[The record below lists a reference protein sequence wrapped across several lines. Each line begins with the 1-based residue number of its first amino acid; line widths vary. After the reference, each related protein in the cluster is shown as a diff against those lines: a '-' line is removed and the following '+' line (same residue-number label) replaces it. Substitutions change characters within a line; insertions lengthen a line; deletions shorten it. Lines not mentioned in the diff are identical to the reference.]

1 MKIKT
6 YGIKGLLEWHGI
18 VSAGKIKMEVSFT
31 NGSTTSVGV
40 SPASFIT
47 KDELTQFV
55 IENSDQFKNG
65 RIILVREIEVPD
77 DEATKARKKKAC
89 AGASSIEEST
99 INPPLSMDGEDGAQE
114 QADGDEETTGVEPI
128 VVSDKSEAIEY
139 LKEHFPERNY
149 TATSLRGKGAFD
161 AACSAC
167 GVVFVFTT

>member
-77 DEATKARKKKAC
+77 DEGTKARKKKTC

-114 QADGDEETTGVEPI
+114 QADRDEETTGVEPI

-139 LKEHFPERNY
+139 LKEHFPDRNY
-149 TATSLRGKGAFD
+149 TATSLRGKGAFE

>member
-6 YGIKGLLEWHGI
+6 YGIRGLLEWHGI

-65 RIILVREIEVPD
+65 RIVLVREIEVPD
-77 DEATKARKKKAC
+77 DEATKARKEKAC
-89 AGASSIEEST
+89 AGASAIEEST

-114 QADGDEETTGVEPI
+114 QADRDEETTGVEPI

-149 TATSLRGKGAFD
+149 TATSLRGKGAFE

>member
-18 VSAGKIKMEVSFT
+18 VSAGKINMEVSFT

-65 RIILVREIEVPD
+65 RIVLVREIEVPD
-77 DEATKARKKKAC
+77 DEATKVRMKKPC
-89 AGASSIEEST
+89 AAASAANTLTDNS
-99 INPPLSMDGEDGAQE
+99 PLVADGEGGAQE
-114 QADGDEETTGVEPI
+114 QADGNKGTAGAEPI
-128 VVSDKSEAIEY
+128 VVADKSEAIEY

-149 TATSLRGKGAFD
+149 TATSLRGKGAFE